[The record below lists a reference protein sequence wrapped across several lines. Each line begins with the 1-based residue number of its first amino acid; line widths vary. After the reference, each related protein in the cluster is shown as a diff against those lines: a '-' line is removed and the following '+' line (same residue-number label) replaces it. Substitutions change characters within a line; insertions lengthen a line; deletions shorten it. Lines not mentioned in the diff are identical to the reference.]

1 MGLYFGPTF
10 FQKVVCIYIMY
21 TFFYNKLKQFLNYLV
36 EMSDKEWH
44 KNIYKYTKYISIV
57 AIIVTYTGLFYVNP
71 AYTGIVHNFVLY
83 YVCITLLIRFNPL
96 IKQNTSASYVEFNRS
111 VAFTASLILLTT
123 LVANNVTG
131 FNGARV

>member
-1 MGLYFGPTF
+1 MD
-10 FQKVVCIYIMY
+10 
-21 TFFYNKLKQFLNYLV
+21 TFFYNKVKQFLNYLV

-71 AYTGIVHNFVLY
+71 AYTNIVHNFVLY